1 MRRRLRVPPAI
12 RRWIAV
18 AFAGLASF
26 SGILTYL
33 AMVGTAPFIPPTTGN
48 VVILL
53 LVDLVLLVLLALVVG
68 HRVWA
73 LWRERRRKRVG
84 SQLHMRLALLFSGVA
99 VIPTV
104 LVALLTVLFFHYGL
118 QGWFSQR
125 IQTALD
131 QSLAIAEAYV
141 EEHRRVLVAHAL
153 AMANDLSR
161 GGPLLLADTNGL
173 GFMLNAHTNTRSLSD
188 AQVVEGGGRVLA
200 RSIFSFGAMFSP
212 VPEWAL
218 DEAKRGEVAI
228 IEDPAGDR
236 LGALLQ
242 ISSLNDTFLYIG
254 RLVDPAVTGRVA
266 RVRSAMKEYEASEGQ
281 RVYIEYTFAM
291 MFATVAALFLL
302 VAIWVG
308 FHLAARLAEPIMELI
323 AAADRVRK
331 NDLTARVP
339 VDSAARG
346 EIDAL
351 SLAFNRMTRQL
362 GRQQA
367 DLIGANRKLEDRR
380 RFTEAVLAGVAV
392 GVVGL
397 DAERRVNLP
406 NKVASD
412 LLGVDL
418 TAHMQQPFT
427 KAAPAFADALEAAA
441 RRPDKSV
448 ETEISVERNRE
459 RRTFQLRVTAQLSG
473 GEVDGFVLTF
483 ADITD
488 LQAAQ
493 RAAAWSDV
501 ARRIAHE
508 IKNPLTPIQLAA
520 ERLGRRY
527 GKQIVDD
534 PDTFSLCID
543 TIVRQVGDM
552 RRMVD
557 EFSSFARMPAPA
569 MVAADLVDVV
579 RQATFLLGESSAGVD
594 IEARLPDNPVRQVCD
609 AQLLGQAVMNL
620 LLNAVQALEGR
631 GGRAVVALL
640 EAEDRVEIV
649 VEDNGPGFPPELRR
663 KLTEP
668 YVTTKGRR
676 GAGLGLAIVQKIVED
691 QGAALHLEDGE
702 DGGARVRIVFSR
714 SETVAPPAQ
723 ARPHGA

>member
-1 MRRRLRVPPAI
+1 MQKRLRVPPTI
-12 RRWIAV
+12 RRWA
-18 AFAGLASF
+18 AFALAGLASF

-33 AMVGTAPFIPPTTGN
+33 VMVGTVPFIPPTTEN

-53 LVDLVLLVLLALVVG
+53 VVDLVLLVLLAMVVG
-68 HRVWA
+68 HRV
-73 LWRERRRKRVG
+73 LTILQERRRKQGG

-99 VIPTV
+99 VVPTV
-104 LVALLTVLFFHYGL
+104 LVALFTVLFFHYGL

-161 GGPLLLADTNGL
+161 GGPPLLANTMSL
-173 GFMLNAHTNTRSLSD
+173 EQMLYAHTNTRSLSD
-188 AQVVEGGGRVLA
+188 AQVVEAGGRVLA
-200 RSIFSFGAMFSP
+200 RSMFSFGAMFSP

-218 DEAKRGEVAI
+218 EAAQRGEVAI
-228 IEDPAGDR
+228 IEDQAGDR
-236 LGALLQ
+236 LGALLR
-242 ISSLNDTFLYIG
+242 ISGLNDTFLYIG
-254 RLVDPAVTGRVA
+254 RFVDPTVTRRVA
-266 RVRSAMKEYEASEGQ
+266 RVRSAMNEYETSEGQ

-291 MFATVAALFLL
+291 MFATVAALFLFA
-302 VAIWVG
+302 AIWVG
-308 FHLAARLAEPIMELI
+308 FNLAARLAEPIMDLI
-323 AAADRVRK
+323 TAADKVRK
-331 NDLTARVP
+331 NDLSVRVP
-339 VDSAARG
+339 VDRAVRG
-346 EIDAL
+346 EMAAL
-351 SLAFNRMTRQL
+351 SLAFNRMIFQL
-362 GRQQA
+362 GRQRA
-367 DLIGANRKLEDRR
+367 ALIGANRKLEERR

-397 DAERRVNLP
+397 DAQRRVNLP

-412 LLGVDL
+412 LLGADL
-418 TAHMQQPFT
+418 TAHMKQPLT
-427 KAAPAFADALEAAA
+427 EIAPAFGDALEAAA
-441 RRPDKSV
+441 RRPARSV
-448 ETEISVERNRE
+448 EIEVPIERNQE
-459 RRTFQLRVTAQLSG
+459 RRTFQLRVTAQLSRG
-473 GEVDGFVLTF
+473 AVDGFVLTF

-527 GKQIVDD
+527 SKQIEDD
-534 PDTFSLCID
+534 PETFSLCID

-557 EFSSFARMPAPA
+557 EFSSFARMPAPVLA
-569 MVAADLVDVV
+569 AADLVDVV
-579 RQATFLLGESSAGVD
+579 RQATFLLGEASAGVD
-594 IEARLPDNPVRQVCD
+594 IEVRLPDGPVRQVCD
-609 AQLLGQAVMNL
+609 ARLLGQAVMNL
-620 LLNAVQALEGR
+620 LLNAVQALEGQ
-631 GGRAVVALL
+631 GGRAVVTLV
-640 EAEDRVEIV
+640 EEEDRVEIV
-649 VEDNGPGFPPELRR
+649 VEDDGPGFPPELRR

-691 QGAALHLEDGE
+691 QGAALHLEDSA
-702 DGGARVRIVFSR
+702 DGGARVRIVFPR
-714 SETVAPPAQ
+714 SETAA
-723 ARPHGA
+723 